1 MNSVVL
7 WRESKMKIKRLTFR
21 KRFGE
26 EATEKAGRSE
36 AAAYSLF
43 MNNLIFLVSDYCSE

>member
-7 WRESKMKIKRLTFR
+7 WRESKMKIMRLTFR